1 MGFNILAELER
12 LRTEI
17 DEISIKILNLLNKRA
32 EVVKKIGL
40 EKEKLGIE
48 ISNPLREE
56 TLNSILCKNNK
67 GPFSNEA
74 IKRIFKT
81 IYDESKDIQINKDNN
96 ISNLK
101 IDLGNGIFIGKDCLP
116 IMIAGPCSVESEEQI
131 DKTAS
136 FVSESGVKILRG
148 GAYKPRTS
156 PYSFQGL
163 GEEGLKLLQKYTK
176 KYNMLSVSE
185 VTTIE
190 NLKIVDKYC
199 DIIQIGA
206 RNMYSYPLLEAVG
219 KLKKP
224 VILKRHFSATIKEFL
239 LSAEYIRKEG
249 NHNIILCERGIR
261 TFETSTRNTLD
272 ISSIPILKKESWYPI
287 IADLSHSAGRKDI
300 LTSLLGAV
308 VGVGADGV
316 MVETHINPNEALSD
330 GNQQMDKNEFFEFM
344 KKFYNIIS
352 NFRKSIF

>member
-1 MGFNILAELER
+1 MAELEKLR
-12 LRTEI
+12 LQI
-17 DEISIKILNLLNKRA
+17 DEISLEILDLLNKRA
-32 EVVKKIGL
+32 EIVKKIGL

-48 ISNPLREE
+48 VSNPLREK

-81 IYDESKDIQINKDNN
+81 IYDESKDIQIIKDDN
-96 ISNLK
+96 ISNVK
-101 IDLGNGIFIGKDCLP
+101 IDLGNGVFIGKGCLP
-116 IMIAGPCSVESEEQI
+116 AMIAGPCSVESEEQL

-136 FVSESGVKILRG
+136 FVSENGVKILRG

-156 PYSFQGL
+156 PYSFQGI
-163 GEEGLKLLQKYTK
+163 GEDGLKLLQKYAK
-176 KYNMLSVSE
+176 KYDMLSVSE
-185 VTTIE
+185 ATTIE
-190 NLKIVDKYC
+190 NLKNVARYC

-206 RNMYSYPLLEAVG
+206 RSMYSYPLLEAVG
-219 KLKKP
+219 KIRKP

-249 NHNIILCERGIR
+249 NKNIILCERGIR

-272 ISSIPILKKESWYPI
+272 ISSIPILKKESCYPVI
-287 IADLSHSAGRKDI
+287 VDLSHSAGRKDI
-300 LTSLLGAV
+300 LNSLLGAV
-308 VGVGADGV
+308 IGVGADGV

-330 GNQQMDKNEFFEFM
+330 GNQQMDRDEFFEFM
-344 KKFYNIIS
+344 NKFRNFIS
-352 NFRKSIF
+352 NFQN

>member
-1 MGFNILAELER
+1 MAEIEK
-12 LRTEI
+12 LRKSI
-17 DEISIKILNLLNKRA
+17 DEISLEILNLLNKRA
-32 EVVKKIGL
+32 DIVKQIGI

-48 ISNPLREE
+48 IYNPLREE
-56 TLNSILCKNNK
+56 TLSSILCKNNK

-81 IYDESKDIQINKDNN
+81 IYDESKDLQIVKKDK
-96 ISNLK
+96 ITSLK
-101 IDLGNGIFIGKDCLP
+101 IDLGNEIFIGKDSP
-116 IMIAGPCSVESEEQI
+116 IIMIAGPCSIESEEQL
-131 DKTAS
+131 DKTVS
-136 FVSESGVKILRG
+136 FIHEKGVKILRG

-163 GEEGLKLLQKYTK
+163 GEKGLKLLQKYAK

-185 VTTIE
+185 ATTIE
-190 NLKIVDKYC
+190 NLKLVAQYC

-206 RNMYSYPLLEAVG
+206 RNMYSYPLLEATG

-224 VILKRHFSATIKEFL
+224 VILKRHFSSTIKELL
-239 LSAEYIRKEG
+239 LSAEYISKEG
-249 NHNIILCERGIR
+249 NNNIILCERGIR

-272 ISSIPILKKESWYPI
+272 VSSIPILKKESCYPV

-300 LTSLLGAV
+300 LNSLLGAV
-308 VGVGADGV
+308 IGAGVNGI

-330 GNQQMDKNEFFEFM
+330 GDQQMNRKEFFEFM
-344 KKFYNIIS
+344 N
-352 NFRKSIF
+352 NFEKYSKIF